1 MEEGRRGRSGRSGRG
16 AAECQLN
23 APFLEGPVKPCRS
36 ERGALHP
43 CLRRPMTCRTVQ
55 KSTKGSSH
63 RRKIYSGE
71 GFASEERNP
80 PPPLPPSPSSAPRP
94 LQTPTFCA
102 FPAEQAME
110 PCLRPSLAQSS
121 ARIPHLGVN

>member
-55 KSTKGSSH
+55 KSTKRVVPSP
-63 RRKIYSGE
+63 KIYSGV
-71 GFASEERNP
+71 GFAS
-80 PPPLPPSPSSAPRP
+80 
-94 LQTPTFCA
+94 
-102 FPAEQAME
+102 
-110 PCLRPSLAQSS
+110 
-121 ARIPHLGVN
+121 